1 MDKGGARVNIAVL
14 LGGISREREI
24 SIRSGK
30 RIAEALRKNGYN
42 VDEIDVKKDFI
53 FKVEILKE
61 YDVAFN
67 ILHGTF
73 GEDGRMQSI
82 LDMLDIPYTGSGVE
96 TSVLSFDK
104 YLSNLFVERLSNNSG
119 NNFSTK
125 LVVPKFFLIQKKSLK
140 DESVISIVKNIEE
153 SIGLPCVLK
162 PRNEGSSI
170 GVKIC
175 FDKTEL
181 VNSLKEELETYTE
194 ILVQEYIKGQEI
206 TVSIIDIN
214 GRPTVLPILELR
226 PKKLFYDYEAKYTDG
241 LTEFIIPAEI
251 DDDLT
256 NSINDIALDIYKSMG
271 CRHFARVDG
280 IVKDS
285 KFYFLE
291 VNTLPGMTELSDL
304 PMSAKAFG
312 ISFNELVSIIVNEA
326 MSTYKSSKSNNN
338 NNNDNK

>member
-1 MDKGGARVNIAVL
+1 MKIAVL

-104 YLSNLFVERLSNNSG
+104 YLSNLFVEKLSNNGGKNSG
-119 NNFSTK
+119 NDFSRK
-125 LVVPKFFLIQKKSLK
+125 LVVPKFFLIQKKNLK
-140 DESVISIVKNIEE
+140 DESVISIVKTIEE
-153 SIGLPCVLK
+153 NIGLPCVLK

-175 FDKTEL
+175 FDKIEL
-181 VNSLKEELETYTE
+181 ENSLKEELETYDE
-194 ILVQEYIKGQEI
+194 VLVQEYVKGQEI

-214 GRPTVLPILELR
+214 GIPTVLPILELR

-251 DDDLT
+251 DDELT
-256 NSINDIALDIYKSMG
+256 SSINDIALDIYKSMG

-280 IVKDS
+280 IVKDC

-312 ISFNELVSIIVNEA
+312 ISFNELVNIIVNEA
-326 MSTYKSSKSNNN
+326 KSTHKSNKNNN
-338 NNNDNK
+338 NNNR